1 MLLIPAVVSQEE
13 VKSPS
18 SGSPEVSGE
27 FIKLLKR
34 VLMLGAKEQVD
45 GFSVFW
51 IGSGSHKIVAT
62 VVLFSLCIEYQV

>member
-1 MLLIPAVVSQEE
+1 MLLVPPVVSQEE
-13 VKSPS
+13 VKSSS

-45 GFSVFW
+45 GFSIFW
-51 IGSGSHKIVAT
+51 IGSSAHKIVA
-62 VVLFSLCIEYQV
+62 VGVLFSNSTGF